1 MTYLKK
7 KFNYPI
13 HTTEALESEEKS
25 MFKCIIILS
34 LIFTVTVHA
43 SGGTRLVDFMV
54 SESGVVELLA
64 KYGIKGHDASMVEN
78 YVSKSLLALGSKKS
92 LTKAELMDVLAKLPV
107 TGPDASMRKEL
118 QILLDK
124 SEGQIQKEDVV
135 KAINNIIYLANRH
148 GASVIITCADCVS
161 ESLAKNGFK
170 FTVESIKNASSV
182 KVLNEI
188 IPKDA
193 SQLNNFISGRM
204 RRLGMGDYSKVT
216 PDLVSPTEEKS
227 LALFLGL
234 AENGNSEQKA
244 LIASIKKVSTKNGKT
259 NIIDSKNPH
268 KFWKIVADDMSSEDM
283 AGWTKTL
290 NEVAA
295 RSEKDGVSAEE
306 AFYRTLKEK
315 ANGNEYLTKQLETLK
330 AKRCF
335 FK

>member
-1 MTYLKK
+1 MLKK
-7 KFNYPI
+7 
-13 HTTEALESEEKS
+13 
-25 MFKCIIILS
+25 IIILTFVTS
-34 LIFTVTVHA
+34 LACNTAFAGVA
-43 SGGTRLVDFMV
+43 KLADFMI
-54 SESGVVELLA
+54 SGSGIIELLG
-64 KYGIKGHDASMVEN
+64 KYGIKGTDAKQVES
-78 YVSKSLLALGSKKS
+78 YVSSSLMALGSKKVLS
-92 LTKAELMDVLAKLPV
+92 KSELVDVLAKLPV

-124 SEGQIQKEDVV
+124 SENEIRKEDVV

-148 GASVIITCADCVS
+148 GKSVIITCAECVN
-161 ESLAKNGFK
+161 ENLAKNGFK
-170 FTVESIKNASSV
+170 FTVESIKNASAV
-182 KVLNEI
+182 KVLNEV
-188 IPKDA
+188 IPKDSA
-193 SQLNNFISGRM
+193 QLNTFISARM

-216 PDLVSPTEEKS
+216 PDLVSPSEEKS

-234 AENGNSEQKA
+234 AESGNAEQKA
-244 LIASIKKVSTKNGKT
+244 LIASIRKVSTRNGKT
-259 NIIDSKNPH
+259 NIIDPKNPQ

-290 NEVAA
+290 NEVADRA
-295 RSEKDGVSAEE
+295 EKDGVPPEE